1 MPATAKAQKNER
13 VACTTYP
20 VTIGAAIPASWL
32 PKFRIPP
39 SVPTLSFGA
48 IKEGID
54 QPTGD
59 AADNPPI
66 HRLIQISALVVVCAC
81 AAPKNSESQRSTSDK
96 NRLPHANRI
105 SASLDQCI

>member
-1 MPATAKAQKNER
+1 MPATAKAQKKER

-20 VTIGAAIPASWL
+20 VTIGAEIPESWL

-66 HRLIQISALVVVCAC
+66 DRLIQNSADVAVCAF
-81 AAPKNSESQRSTSDK
+81 AAPKIPSPRAVPPIRT
-96 NRLPHANRI
+96 A
-105 SASLDQCI
+105 